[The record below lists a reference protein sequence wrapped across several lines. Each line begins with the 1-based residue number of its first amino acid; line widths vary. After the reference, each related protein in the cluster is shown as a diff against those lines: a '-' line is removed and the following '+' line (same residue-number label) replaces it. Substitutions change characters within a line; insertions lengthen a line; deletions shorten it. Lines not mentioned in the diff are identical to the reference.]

1 MTMRKEVM
9 YEEVA
14 MVLASNLE
22 VVKEV
27 CTVASLDVENLFA
40 VDDEDA
46 VIKFCA
52 DVVKASEGLTDNEEV
67 KEMLENIKDALD
79 IEDLREIYDNGTI
92 ETIDFYKEL
101 EQAIDFY
108 AELEQEEF

>member
-27 CTVASLDVENLFA
+27 CTVASLDVENLFK

-52 DVVKASEGLTDNEEV
+52 DVVKASKELTDNEEV
-67 KEMLENIKDALD
+67 KEMLEDIKDALD
-79 IEDLREIYDNGTI
+79 IEDLSEIYDNETI
-92 ETIDFYKEL
+92 E
-101 EQAIDFY
+101 AIDFY
-108 AELEQEEF
+108 ESLEQEEF

>member
-14 MVLASNLE
+14 MVLANNLE

-92 ETIDFYKEL
+92 ETIDIYKEL

>member
-14 MVLASNLE
+14 MVLANNLE

-67 KEMLENIKDALD
+67 KEMLEDIKDALD
-79 IEDLREIYDNGTI
+79 IEDLREIYDNRTI
-92 ETIDFYKEL
+92 EAIDFYKEL